1 MKYTIKP
8 SKDGKYIIL
17 KIVGEINSQSAMKQN
32 LEAHA
37 LGRELGIAR
46 YLVDVTEARNTDS
59 VVENYDFA
67 NTDMWETEGIDIYAK
82 VATLVSPEDHSHD
95 FIETVARNAGLNVRL
110 FNDINQAKKFLMDDY
125 SPNKTD
131 AGDR

>member
-17 KIVGEINSQSAMKQN
+17 TIVGEINSQSAMKQN

-37 LGRELGIAR
+37 LGKELGINR

-59 VVENYDFA
+59 VLESYEFA
-67 NTDMWETEGIDIYAK
+67 NIDMRETEGFDIHAQ
-82 VATLVSPEDHSHD
+82 VATLVSPGDHSHD
-95 FIETVARNAGLNVRL
+95 FIETVARNSGLSVKI
-110 FNDINQAKKFLMDDY
+110 F
-125 SPNKTD
+125 TD
-131 AGDR
+131 PDLARQYLTG